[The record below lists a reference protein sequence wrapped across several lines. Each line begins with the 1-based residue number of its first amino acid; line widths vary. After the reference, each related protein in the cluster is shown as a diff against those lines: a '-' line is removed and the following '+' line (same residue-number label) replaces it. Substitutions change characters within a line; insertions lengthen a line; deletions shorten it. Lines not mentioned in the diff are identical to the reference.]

1 MRARASEARAAT
13 RAAHEWL
20 LACTHW
26 FFVAR
31 AWAKEVDEGRKTT
44 DGWMQ
49 SAIEVVTEREEGG
62 DERENDD

>member
-1 MRARASEARAAT
+1 
-13 RAAHEWL
+13 
-20 LACTHW
+20 
-26 FFVAR
+26 
-31 AWAKEVDEGRKTT
+31 VDEGRKTT